1 VYIKQKSEEKQAVS
15 DRKRPRTIR
24 GKVTSGTVYAKL
36 IQVAHH
42 STNKG
47 IVMLTGKEDLLQAL
61 VEAYIMEKGTKEFY
75 AQAASKSSAAEAKK
89 SFADLAVWENK
100 HMTYIQS
107 LYQSILDDRE
117 LEEFKT
123 FSTKAPATVAEGG
136 MPVKDLEKRIEKFVI
151 QSEKDALSLAIG
163 IEAKAY
169 NFYKGLAAK
178 AQDDQAKVIFE
189 EMMAQETQHMNQL
202 NAMKK
207 KIAPK

>member
-1 VYIKQKSEEKQAVS
+1 
-15 DRKRPRTIR
+15 
-24 GKVTSGTVYAKL
+24 
-36 IQVAHH
+36 
-42 STNKG
+42 
-47 IVMLTGKEDLLQAL
+47 MLTGKEDLLQTL

-75 AQAASKSSAAEAKK
+75 AQAASRSNAAEAKK
-89 SFADLAVWENK
+89 SFMDLSVWEDK

-117 LEEFKT
+117 LEEFNA
-123 FSTKAPATVAEGG
+123 FSKKAPTTVSEGG
-136 MPVKDLEKRIEKFVI
+136 MPVKDLEKRIEKYVV
-151 QSEKDALSLAIG
+151 QSEKDALSLAMN

-189 EMMAQETQHMNQL
+189 EMMAQETQHMNHL

>member
-1 VYIKQKSEEKQAVS
+1 
-15 DRKRPRTIR
+15 
-24 GKVTSGTVYAKL
+24 
-36 IQVAHH
+36 
-42 STNKG
+42 
-47 IVMLTGKEDLLQAL
+47 MLTGKEDLLQAL

-89 SFADLAVWENK
+89 TFEDLAVWENK

-117 LEEFKT
+117 LEEFKA
-123 FSTKAPATVAEGG
+123 FSAKAPTTVSEGG
-136 MPVKDLEKRIEKFVI
+136 MPVKDLEKKIEKFEVK
-151 QSEKDALSLAIG
+151 SESDALSLALG

-178 AQDDQAKVIFE
+178 AQDDQTKVIFE
-189 EMMAQETQHMNQL
+189 EMMAQETIHMDQL
-202 NAMKK
+202 NVMKK

>member
-1 VYIKQKSEEKQAVS
+1 
-15 DRKRPRTIR
+15 
-24 GKVTSGTVYAKL
+24 
-36 IQVAHH
+36 
-42 STNKG
+42 
-47 IVMLTGKEDLLQAL
+47 MLTGKEDLLQAL

-75 AQAASKSSAAEAKK
+75 GQAALKSSAAEAKK
-89 SFADLAVWENK
+89 SFADLSAWENK
-100 HMTYIQS
+100 HMIYIQS

-117 LEEFKT
+117 LEEFNA
-123 FSTKAPATVAEGG
+123 FSAKAPATVSEGG
-136 MPVKDLEKRIEKFVI
+136 MPVKDLEKRIEKYTV

>member
-1 VYIKQKSEEKQAVS
+1 
-15 DRKRPRTIR
+15 
-24 GKVTSGTVYAKL
+24 
-36 IQVAHH
+36 
-42 STNKG
+42 
-47 IVMLTGKEDLLQAL
+47 MLTGKEDLLQAL

-75 AQAASKSSAAEAKK
+75 AQAASKSNAAEAKK
-89 SFADLAVWENK
+89 SFADLAAWENK

-117 LEEFKT
+117 LEEFNA
-123 FSTKAPATVAEGG
+123 FSTKAPTTVAEGG
-136 MPVKDLEKRIEKFVI
+136 MPVKDLEKRVEKYTVKNE
-151 QSEKDALSLAIG
+151 SDALSLAMN

>member
-1 VYIKQKSEEKQAVS
+1 
-15 DRKRPRTIR
+15 
-24 GKVTSGTVYAKL
+24 
-36 IQVAHH
+36 
-42 STNKG
+42 
-47 IVMLTGKEDLLQAL
+47 
-61 VEAYIMEKGTKEFY
+61 
-75 AQAASKSSAAEAKK
+75 
-89 SFADLAVWENK
+89 
-100 HMTYIQS
+100 MTYIQS

-117 LEEFKT
+117 LEEFKA
-123 FSTKAPATVAEGG
+123 FSTKAPTTVSEGG
-136 MPVKDLEKRIEKFVI
+136 IPVKDLEKRIEKFVI